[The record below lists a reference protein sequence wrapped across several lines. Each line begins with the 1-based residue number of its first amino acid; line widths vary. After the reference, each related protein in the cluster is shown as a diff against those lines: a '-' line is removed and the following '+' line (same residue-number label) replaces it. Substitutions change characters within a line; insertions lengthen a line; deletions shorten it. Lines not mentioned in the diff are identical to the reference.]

1 MVYAVKVAVVT
12 GALGR
17 QPSLALPLLTSIPE
31 TGHWPGHLP
40 NLCHQ
45 RVRVHGPLRYLPLF
59 VPPVSAPT

>member
-12 GALGR
+12 GALGK
-17 QPSLALPLLTSIPE
+17 QPSLALPLPE
-31 TGHWPGHLP
+31 TGHLP
-40 NLCHQ
+40 KLCHQ